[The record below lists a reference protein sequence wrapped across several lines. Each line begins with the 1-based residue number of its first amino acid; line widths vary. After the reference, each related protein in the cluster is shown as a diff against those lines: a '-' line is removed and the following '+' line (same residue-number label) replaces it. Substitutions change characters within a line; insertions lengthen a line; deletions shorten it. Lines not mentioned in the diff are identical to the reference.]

1 MMIRKPCVAAM
12 AGMTVISWMIADS
25 RTSDAQLF
33 RRLRER
39 IQSRVPVPPTPINQ
53 PPFQPNVPQNN
64 PQQPNLSDSNAGLNP
79 RTVAPVRS
87 DEPRLASPAKR
98 AADPGVAANGTD
110 RQSRKR
116 QPNRPTQP
124 GTRLPYKTSPAT
136 ADAAAKDGSLF
147 GNSIL
152 PNRKADTADV
162 NQGRASLGI
171 QVVQSRQGIPGLKVN
186 GINPGSH
193 APAAG
198 LKVGDLIV
206 SIEGQPT
213 DSIASIKALLA
224 RRRSGEDVRAQI
236 IRDRKKSS
244 IMVPLIDEITNR
256 PTTAKI
262 AQEKDPQ
269 ATAPTTFGI
278 SYANVEGQ
286 RGALVT
292 NIQENSLASNS
303 GLKRGD
309 RIVSVNGRLL
319 VSAEALQQTLGS
331 SDKKTTIGLRMVR
344 NGQLLSAKID
354 PNGSSAQAGSLA
366 AGDKDASAQENKSVL
381 GGVGAIFGEL
391 LSGKSKQKPVD
402 KMALEAEIARDAMA
416 LGDDEG
422 VRQVD
427 FESDVKAN
435 VDSKNST
442 DPLSLKT
449 LEPRAI
455 DGVESAKL
463 LPPKQAIKKSR
474 AQLQKEIEA
483 LQEQLR
489 AIEEKE

>member
-1 MMIRKPCVAAM
+1 MIRKPCVAAM
-12 AGMTVISWMIADS
+12 AGLTVISWMIADS
-25 RTSDAQLF
+25 QTSDAQLF

-39 IQSRVPVPPTPINQ
+39 IQSRIPVPQTPINQ
-53 PPFQPNVPQNN
+53 PRFQPNAAQNN
-64 PQQPNLSDSNAGLNP
+64 PQQPNQSDSNAGLTP
-79 RTVAPVRS
+79 RTVAPVSS

-98 AADPGVAANGTD
+98 AADPSVAANGTD
-110 RQSRKR
+110 RQSRTR
-116 QPNRPTQP
+116 QPNQPTRP
-124 GTRLPYKTSPAT
+124 GTRLPDNTLPAT

-152 PNRKADTADV
+152 PNRKADTAGV

-171 QVVQSRQGIPGLKVN
+171 QVVQSRQGIPGLEVN

-213 DSIASIKALLA
+213 DSIANIKALLA
-224 RRRSGEDVRAQI
+224 RRRSGENVRAQI
-236 IRDRKKSS
+236 IRDRKTSS
-244 IMVPLIDEITNR
+244 IMIPLMDEITNR
-256 PTTAKI
+256 PTTEEIAKETDRQP
-262 AQEKDPQ
+262 A
-269 ATAPTTFGI
+269 APTTFGI

-292 NIQENSLASNS
+292 DIQKNSLASNS

-319 VSAEALQQTLGS
+319 ISAEALQQTLGS
-331 SDKKTTIGLRMVR
+331 SDKETAIGLRMVR

-354 PNGSSAQAGSLA
+354 PNRTSAQAGSLA
-366 AGDKDASAQENKSVL
+366 AGDKDTSAKENKSVL

-391 LSGKSKQKPVD
+391 LSGKSKQKSVD
-402 KMALEAEIARDAMA
+402 EMA

-427 FESDVKAN
+427 FESDVQAN
-435 VDSKNST
+435 VDSKKST
-442 DPLSLKT
+442 DPLSLEA
-449 LEPRAI
+449 LEPPAG
-455 DGVESAKL
+455 DDDQLVEL
-463 LPPKQAIKKSR
+463 VPPKQAVKKSIV
-474 AQLQKEIEA
+474 QLQKKIEA

-489 AIEEKE
+489 VIEEKE